1 MADHPTVIT
10 VVRSVITIMLFIFL
24 GIVQPLSS
32 YDGELIYRQAVV
44 LTVTRPLVQGES
56 PKHREVISNAMRFFL
71 ENQGLEVINSPILER
86 VPVTEENTEPGN
98 MVALNHNDLL
108 IMARSVPAD
117 FLIVAM
123 YSVADEEIQLVFTLY
138 DILEGNRCA
147 TASRKTMIDFT
158 FDQIV
163 SDVVDELLLS
173 IKHKLARYSPAQQAL
188 PLEAAHP
195 AVDSSPE
202 PAAVLP
208 DPQSEVPKRIEIA
221 AGIAPFLPIGKTSD
235 YFKIGLCTAVHG
247 SYRFN
252 VGSLQLSVG
261 LLTGTYMFKAEGLSG
276 SADTFLLSI
285 GPLIGII
292 YGYGS
297 PIDLFARF
305 SGGAVLMSIAPSGLD
320 QRLSKFL
327 PYAIGTVGL
336 SLGFSPNLG
345 LIAETNLVAFFET
358 ADGSLS
364 PLLGFTPAVYLY
376 VHI

>member
-1 MADHPTVIT
+1 MD
-10 VVRSVITIMLFIFL
+10 
-24 GIVQPLSS
+24 
-32 YDGELIYRQAVV
+32 
-44 LTVTRPLVQGES
+44 
-56 PKHREVISNAMRFFL
+56 FFL
-71 ENQGLEVINSPILER
+71 QNQGLEVINSPVLER
-86 VPVTEENTEPGN
+86 VPVTEDNIGPGN
-98 MVALNHNDLL
+98 MAALNHDDLL

-117 FLIVAM
+117 FFVAAM
-123 YSVADEEIQLVFTLY
+123 YNVADEEIQLVFTLY
-138 DILEGNRCA
+138 DIEEGNRCA

-158 FDQIV
+158 LDQIISGV
-163 SDVVDELLLS
+163 IDELLLS
-173 IKHKLARYSPAQQAL
+173 IKHKLARYSPVQQTPAL
-188 PLEAAHP
+188 EPAHP
-195 AVDSSPE
+195 VVESA
-202 PAAVLP
+202 P
-208 DPQSEVPKRIEIA
+208 DPTDPPLKVPKRIEIA
-221 AGIAPFLPIGKTSD
+221 AGVAPFLPIGKTSD

-276 SADTFLLSI
+276 SADTFLLPI

-305 SGGAVLMSIAPSGLD
+305 SGGAVLMSVAPSGLD
-320 QRLSKFL
+320 QRLSKIL
-327 PYAIGTVGL
+327 PYAMGAVGL
-336 SLGFSPNLG
+336 SLGFSSNLG
-345 LIAETNLVAFFET
+345 LIAETSFVAFLET